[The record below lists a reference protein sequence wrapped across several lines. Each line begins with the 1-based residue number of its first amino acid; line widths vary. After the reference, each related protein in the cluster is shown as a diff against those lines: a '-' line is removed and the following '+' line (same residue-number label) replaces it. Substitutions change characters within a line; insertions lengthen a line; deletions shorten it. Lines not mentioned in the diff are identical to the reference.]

1 MHDLTKI
8 SYFHFSFVTA
18 TARRW
23 LAIINTNNAQFKV
36 PLFFLLQVLMNDL
49 TSIQP
54 MCETTIQQNSLQFNI
69 TMFIITSLRV
79 QDCLV
84 MKLWRIT
91 NLSRLIS
98 FSFQDG
104 YRLLNMVLLTDVVI
118 LKAEVRPLYKT
129 SNQPHQSWLLS
140 TKEDPLLLVTA
151 IA

>member
-8 SYFHFSFVTA
+8 SYFHSSFVTA

-54 MCETTIQQNSLQFNI
+54 MCETTIQQNGLQFNI

-104 YRLLNMVLLTDVVI
+104 YRLLNTW
-118 LKAEVRPLYKT
+118 YY
-129 SNQPHQSWLLS
+129 
-140 TKEDPLLLVTA
+140 
-151 IA
+151 